1 MNTPTLTKPRRT
13 VAIVRCAGGSAFKV
27 TAAPAD
33 FAAAVEEV
41 LSRRFVATIRRMD
54 GCEDERIGAEFC
66 EAPYLY

>member
-1 MNTPTLTKPRRT
+1 MNTPTLTKPRII
-13 VAIVRCAGGSAFKV
+13 AIGRCVNGSAFKV
-27 TAAPAD
+27 TTAPPD

-41 LSRRFVATIRRMD
+41 MARRFVATICRMD